1 MQEQEIHQSS
11 DQSAGQS
18 SDQSAA
24 EYSQMSELPE
34 EVLGPRSYQPGEA
47 MEGEV
52 VRVDQ
57 EGIIVNVG
65 LKMEGVVPADE
76 MRSISAEELSQ
87 IKQGDKLLVAILG
100 GQGPGD
106 MGLLSVDQ
114 VREHLWWQ
122 ELNDALEFGGMVT
135 AKVTG
140 HNRGGMEVDY
150 RGIRGFV
157 PFSHL
162 APDSGTSEDGLL
174 EQRIGQECPFDVI
187 EVDQDQERL
196 ILSERSIWR
205 KRQEDER
212 LKMIEQ
218 IEVGVTMPGKVVS
231 VRGFGAFV
239 DIGGVQGLVHISELS
254 WGNVKATEE
263 VVSVGDDINV
273 YVLAV
278 DPENQRISLSLKRT
292 LPAPWDTVPE
302 RYQIGEIV
310 QGVVTNL
317 APFGAFVKLEEG
329 VEGLVHITE
338 LSPRQV
344 TNPKECVYQ
353 GQSVKVMILTIDSES
368 RRISLSYKKAFG
380 M

>member
-1 MQEQEIHQSS
+1 MQEQDIQQLP
-11 DQSAGQS
+11 DQ
-18 SDQSAA
+18 
-24 EYSQMSELPE
+24 YSQMSELPE
-34 EVLGPRSYQPGEA
+34 DVLGPRTYQPGEA

-57 EGIIVNVG
+57 DGIIVSVG
-65 LKMEGVVPADE
+65 LKMEGVVPSEE
-76 MRSISAEELSQ
+76 MRSMSGEELGR
-87 IKQGDKLLVAILG
+87 IKQGDKLLVTIVG

-106 MGLLSVDQ
+106 MGLLSVDRA
-114 VREHLWWQ
+114 REHIWWQ
-122 ELNDALEFGGMVT
+122 ELQDALDNEALVT

-140 HNRGGMEVDY
+140 HNRGGMEVEY
-150 RGIRGFV
+150 RAIRGFV

-162 APDSGTSEDGLL
+162 AIDSGSPAADLL
-174 EQRIGQECPFDVI
+174 EQRIGQECPFNVI
-187 EVDQDQERL
+187 EVDQDQDRL
-196 ILSERSIWR
+196 ILSEKAIWR
-205 KRQEDER
+205 QRQEEER
-212 LKMIEQ
+212 LKFIQQ
-218 IEVGVTMPGKVVS
+218 IEVGTTMPGKVVS

-254 WGNVKATEE
+254 WGNVKAPED
-263 VVSVGDDINV
+263 VVTAGDEINV

-292 LPAPWDTVPE
+292 LPEPWETVPE
-302 RYQIGEIV
+302 RYQIGEVV

-317 APFGAFVKLEEG
+317 AQFGAFVKLEEG

-353 GQSVKVMILTIDSES
+353 GQTVKVMVLTIDSEN